1 MKIGREQEKNGMSYS
16 FSVANDF
23 DKLEAEL
30 TGLYGAAAA
39 PEQVSRYRSLLRR
52 LEETFGSVEKAAVFS
67 APGRTEIGGNHTDH
81 QHGKVLA
88 GSVNLDVIAAVAP
101 SGDNCIRIQSEGFP
115 MDVVDLSDLEI
126 HEEEKNTSAA
136 IIRGIAAWFAQRGC
150 KIEGFNA
157 YTTSNVLKGSGLSSS
172 AAFEVLVANIINDL
186 FYDSKC
192 DAVRLAQIGQYA
204 ENVYFGK
211 PSGLLDQMASSVGSM
226 VTIDFADNTSPVVER
241 VDFDFAAT
249 GHALCIVD
257 SGADHADLTD
267 EYAAVTRELKE
278 ICAYFDRS
286 VLREVSEEEFY
297 AALPFLRRKA
307 GDRAVLRAIHVY
319 EDNRRVTEQV
329 AALRRG
335 DFEAFLALVKE
346 SGLSSWRFLQN
357 VVPAGYTHHQEVAMA
372 LALCEKL
379 LGGRGACRV
388 HGGGFAGTIQAF
400 VPMDL
405 LDTFKKEMERVLGDG
420 SCHVLTIRPVGGKR
434 LV

>member
-1 MKIGREQEKNGMSYS
+1 MSYT
-16 FSVANDF
+16 FSIANDF
-23 DKLEAEL
+23 DRLETAV
-30 TGLYGAAAA
+30 TALYGAQAE
-39 PEQVSRYRSLLRR
+39 EQTLRYRTLLRR
-52 LEETFGSVEKAAVFS
+52 LEETFGPAETAAVFS

-81 QHGKVLA
+81 QHGRVLA

-101 SGDNCIRIQSEGFP
+101 NGDDCIRIQSEGFP
-115 MDVVDLSDLEI
+115 MDVVDLSDLRVRD
-126 HEEEKNTSAA
+126 EERNTSAA

-192 DAVRLAQIGQYA
+192 DAVQLAQIGQYA

-226 VTIDFADNTSPVVER
+226 VTIDFADNASPVVER
-241 VDFDFAAT
+241 VDFDFASS

-278 ICAYFDRS
+278 ICAYFGKN
-286 VLREVSEEEFY
+286 VLREIDEADFY
-297 AALPFLRRKA
+297 EALPFLRRKA

-319 EDNRRVTEQV
+319 EDNRRVAEQV

-335 DFEAFLALVKE
+335 DFDAFLRLITE

-357 VVPAGYTHHQEVAMA
+357 VVPAGYTHHQEVAVA
-372 LALCEKL
+372 LTVCEKL

-400 VPMDL
+400 VPLDL
-405 LDTFKKEMERVLGDG
+405 LDRFKTEMERVLGSG
-420 SCHVLTIRPVGGKR
+420 SCHVLTIRPVGGVR